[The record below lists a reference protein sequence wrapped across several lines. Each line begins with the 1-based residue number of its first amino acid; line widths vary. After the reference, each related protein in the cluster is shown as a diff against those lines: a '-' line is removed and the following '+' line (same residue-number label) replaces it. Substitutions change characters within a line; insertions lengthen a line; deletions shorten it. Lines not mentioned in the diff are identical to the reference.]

1 VRIVDS
7 LYRAIG
13 LTSPSDV
20 EDAAAERLR
29 TRLSDDPMDMFVAS
43 VADGLHDRPRGEVM
57 RVMTSADVP
66 EKWPRDRDMRWAAV
80 AQGARDMSLRFEYL
94 AKAGAVDASL
104 EGEVKK
110 TIMDT
115 ASRTFDGSGLLGA
128 HVSRTQMGVS
138 ENIRRILRDGESA
151 DRVSAD
157 NARALIEKPDARAEA
172 ILAQQTQEF
181 VRPVVEGEGREQ
193 WLREATRVQLA
204 MARKGMLSPKAVVE
218 LAMSTADNGPSY
230 PGRVMPIDRGVDQT
244 LGARRMTIEQETG
257 VVREGRRPMPSMD
270 FSRMGHGRP
279 SAPGAASGPMH
290 PRGTGA
296 DVVDRLVVAHGDT
309 TMPPPAPAPMRLR
322 SMAAMAAAS
331 QSR

>member
-1 VRIVDS
+1 MDS

-13 LTSPSDV
+13 LTPPSDV
-20 EDAAAERLR
+20 EEAAAERLR
-29 TRLSDDPMDMFVAS
+29 TRLSDDPMDRFVAS
-43 VADGLHDRPRGEVM
+43 VADGLHDKSRREVV
-57 RVMTSADVP
+57 RVMTSAGVSD
-66 EKWPRDRDMRWAAV
+66 KWPRDRDMRWATV
-80 AQGARDMSLRFEYL
+80 AEGARDMSLRFEYL
-94 AKAGAVDASL
+94 AKAGAVDSSL
-104 EGEVKK
+104 EKEVKK

-115 ASRTFDGSGLLGA
+115 AARTFDGSGLLSA
-128 HVSRTQMGVS
+128 HIGETQMGVS

-181 VRPVVEGEGREQ
+181 VKPVMEGGGREQ

-204 MARKGMLSPKAVVE
+204 MARKGMLSPEAVVD

-230 PGRVMPIDRGVDQT
+230 PGRVMPIDRSVDQT

-257 VVREGRRPMPSMD
+257 VVREGRQPMPTVD
-270 FSRMGHGRP
+270 FSKMGHGRP
-279 SAPGAASGPMH
+279 SVPGAAPGLIHARSA
-290 PRGTGA
+290 GA
-296 DVVDRLVVAHGDT
+296 DPADRLVVGRGDAA
-309 TMPPPAPAPMRLR
+309 MPPPAPAPMRLR